1 MYMKSIYLVMTQT
14 GSMLS
19 RTIKLISRK
28 NYNHISIS
36 LNESLD
42 YMYSFGRKKPYNPF
56 IGRFVVESADIGTF
70 LRFKDTVCRV
80 IKVDINDL
88 QYEALC
94 SNIYDMI
101 ENKDKYKYN
110 LFGLFLAA
118 FNIHV
123 SFNNK
128 FYCSEFIKYVLNK
141 SDIDVTMIPDIA
153 HPTAFMSLSDGVM
166 YEGLLKDYS
175 KHYVKR

>member
-1 MYMKSIYLVMTQT
+1 MKNIYFIHTYT
-14 GSMLS
+14 GTVLS
-19 RTIKLISRK
+19 RIVRFYTKKPYS
-28 NYNHISIS
+28 HISFSLDSS
-36 LNESLD
+36 LNK
-42 YMYSFGRKKPYNPF
+42 MYSFGRLNPYNPF

-123 SFNNK
+123 
-128 FYCSEFIKYVLNK
+128 
-141 SDIDVTMIPDIA
+141 M
-153 HPTAFMSLSDGVM
+153 
-166 YEGLLKDYS
+166 
-175 KHYVKR
+175 